1 LFRWRGSY
9 GNNQQYESKQITPS
23 TTTTGNGSKRKEPDK
38 GKQNPEQE
46 IQRKEPEM
54 RKRKTK
60 QMRTSVSDVARRV
73 TRKGTLSAQKITNQR
88 K

>member
-1 LFRWRGSY
+1 MDRSAKNPIR
-9 GNNQQYESKQITPS
+9 EH
-23 TTTTGNGSKRKEPDK
+23 R
-38 GKQNPEQE
+38 NPEQE
-46 IQRKEPEM
+46 IRRKEPEM

-60 QMRTSVSDVARRV
+60 QTRTSVSDVARRV